1 MATIS
6 LLRALFYSDFVLGS
20 LFSEG
25 GRKSSC
31 GAEWKS
37 LNDQLKFNDAIS
49 LRLPNKRLKLFRS
62 RTLSLFGSSSTSMRG
77 GRTPSGYQLHTT
89 RACFDGRG
97 KFTA

>member
-1 MATIS
+1 MFNT
-6 LLRALFYSDFVLGS
+6 Y
-20 LFSEG
+20 
-25 GRKSSC
+25 
-31 GAEWKS
+31 
-37 LNDQLKFNDAIS
+37 QLVRRLQWIVFTLEFNDAIS